1 MTVLP
6 TCKACGHQRQE
17 SDPGAIGVCPK
28 CNMPYSWLDASHANT
43 KQPKSHPTPPTVTA
57 KPAPTVVPT
66 PAPRPVSRVPETTPA
81 PDSPALQTPMTTQ
94 PTTSNGMTEAVAGAG
109 LMIFGCF
116 MPIISA
122 PFVGTVNYVGQGN
135 RDGMFIIALALVGL
149 FLAYTGRM
157 KRLVITGGIA
167 ALIML
172 YDLAN
177 FAGFAH
183 DMKAQKDALKGN
195 PFGGLAAAMMDS
207 IQLQWG
213 WILLLGGAGLTIATG
228 LGIRLKRP

>member
-1 MTVLP
+1 
-6 TCKACGHQRQE
+6 
-17 SDPGAIGVCPK
+17 
-28 CNMPYSWLDASHANT
+28 
-43 KQPKSHPTPPTVTA
+43 
-57 KPAPTVVPT
+57 
-66 PAPRPVSRVPETTPA
+66 
-81 PDSPALQTPMTTQ
+81 
-94 PTTSNGMTEAVAGAG
+94 MTEALAGAG

-116 MPIISA
+116 APIISA

-135 RDGMFIIALALVGL
+135 RDGMFIIGLALVGL

-157 KRLVITGGIA
+157 KGLVVTGGIA

-177 FAGFAH
+177 FAGFAR
-183 DMKAQKDALKGN
+183 DIEAQKEALKGN

-213 WILLLGGAGLTIATG
+213 WILLLAGAALTVAA
-228 LGIRLKRP
+228 GIGVKLKRP